1 MFVAVI
7 TVKLYAPWVQSLK
20 DKRMVVKSLLDK
32 IRNKFNVSACEVDQ
46 QDMHQTAVIAIAAI
60 AADHAQSDSILDHV
74 LNFIESNTEA
84 EIVAVDREER

>member
-1 MFVAVI
+1 MHIAVL
-7 TVKLYAPWVQSLK
+7 TVKLFAPWVHSLK

-46 QDMHQTAVIAIAAI
+46 QDMHQTAVIGIAAI

-84 EIVAVDREER
+84 EIVAVDREAR